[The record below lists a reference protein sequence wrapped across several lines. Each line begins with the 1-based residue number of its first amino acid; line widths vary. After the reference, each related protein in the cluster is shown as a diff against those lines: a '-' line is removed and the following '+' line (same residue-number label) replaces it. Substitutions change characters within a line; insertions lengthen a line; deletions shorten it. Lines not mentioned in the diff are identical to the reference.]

1 MSERLESWHSGRIEA
16 AANTLLAFLLSDS
29 RVDDRH
35 WFALSLRTDC
45 TQAGICD

>member
-1 MSERLESWHSGRIEA
+1 MSEQLESWHFGRTEA
-16 AANTLLAFLLSDS
+16 EANTLLDRLLSDS